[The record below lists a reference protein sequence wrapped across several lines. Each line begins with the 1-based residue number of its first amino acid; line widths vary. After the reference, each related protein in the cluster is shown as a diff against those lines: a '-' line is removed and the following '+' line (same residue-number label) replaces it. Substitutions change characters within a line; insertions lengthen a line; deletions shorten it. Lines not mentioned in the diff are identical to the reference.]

1 MQGLEDEREQV
12 EALKKWWQDNGRS
25 VIIGLVIGFGALIG
39 SRLWVN
45 YTEKMAVA
53 ASQEYDQLRTELN
66 DKNFDA
72 VDTRANYIITNF
84 ARTPYAVLAAMA
96 LARVNVEQGD
106 LASARAR
113 LQWARDHA
121 DEPELVDI
129 ARLRLARVLF
139 AEGSSDAALEAL
151 GKEDPAAFA
160 GAYQELRGD
169 IYAAKGDAE
178 KARAAYQSAIQ
189 TRPAG
194 LDTHILDMKLDDLA
208 AADAN

>member
-1 MQGLEDEREQV
+1 MEGLEDEREQL
-12 EALKKWWQDNGRS
+12 EALKKWWRDNGRS
-25 VIIGLVIGFGALIG
+25 VIVGLVIGFGALVG

-53 ASQEYDQLRTELN
+53 ASQEFDQLRTELN

-84 ARTPYAVLAAMA
+84 ARTPYAVLAALA

-113 LQWARDHA
+113 LQWAQKHA
-121 DEPELVDI
+121 DEPELAEI
-129 ARLRLARVLF
+129 ARLRLAQVTF
-139 AEGSSDAALEAL
+139 AEGSSAAALDVL
-151 GKEDPAAFA
+151 GGDDPAAFA

-169 IYAAKGDAE
+169 IYASMGQAD
-178 KARAAYQSAIQ
+178 KARAAYQAAIQ